1 MRVLG
6 SEMGPY
12 AADLATGIEA
22 AFITFPGLS
31 VPKTHEVL
39 PAIRA
44 LVLLSVHHAVAA
56 PAALLGL
63 VTRLKFHTGLLPTI
77 TAVPG
82 IPSTSCDNLPG
93 EVEGLANLL
102 IRTFAG
108 SNAVV
113 DVAAA
118 TREQRAAEAT
128 GALLLIVRLVNEVM
142 TPRFASETGF
152 EPSTVDGAASAE
164 TRAKVREAVRVAV
177 EWGTAGA
184 SEEEREGFVRV
195 FAEGHFCN
203 VVARQACAD
212 HLLSFIGAKAAL
224 ARSAS
229 APPTLPDVLLALA
242 ARDQ

>member
-1 MRVLG
+1 
-6 SEMGPY
+6 MGPY
-12 AADLATGIEA
+12 AADMASGIEA
-22 AFITFPGLS
+22 AFVTFPGLT

-56 PAALLGL
+56 PAALLGF
-63 VTRLKFHTGLLPTI
+63 VTRLKFHTGLLPTT
-77 TAVPG
+77 TATPG
-82 IPSTSCDNLPG
+82 IPSTSYDNLPG

-108 SNAVV
+108 SNDV

-128 GALLLIVRLVNEVM
+128 GALLLLVRLVNEVM
-142 TPRFASETGF
+142 APRFASGTGF

-164 TRAKVREAVRVAV
+164 TRAKVLEAVRVAV
-177 EWGTAGA
+177 EWGAAGS
-184 SEEEREGFVRV
+184 SEEEREGFVRR
-195 FAEGHFCN
+195 FAEGHFSN

-212 HLLSFIGAKAAL
+212 HLLSFVGAEAAL

-229 APPTLPDVLLALA
+229 APPTLPDALLALA